1 MTTPK
6 FTIVE
11 VYAKLDAS
19 TPSGP
24 NIRTQHTR
32 LMCVE
37 TGRFF
42 AVLTTPHSTGWS
54 SEFVW
59 CWPRVNGLANTWLL
73 GDSISGKDG
82 KPWIRIDSN
91 TTTCAGCIPNAHF
104 DAVKHITSL
113 AANGYVDWDKAAYS
127 GRPIPN
133 LFHDPIVTPHNYAKV
148 PPSKPVQIQRQPS
161 STPIPYNANQ
171 FDTAMDEVARLAKE
185 MGITTVMPT
194 QKDINAITKMAPNQ
208 SHDLTKRWYGVN
220 A

>member
-73 GDSISGKDG
+73 GDSIGGKDG
-82 KPWIRIDSN
+82 KPWNRFDTN
-91 TTTCAGCIPNAHF
+91 TSCDPAGIPNAHF

-133 LFHDPIVTPHNYAKV
+133 LFHDPIVTPHNYSKV

-185 MGITTVMPT
+185 MGIPTVMPT
-194 QKDINAITKMAPNQ
+194 AEDIEAMVKMNVN
-208 SHDLTKRWYGVN
+208 YGIE

>member
-11 VYAKLDAS
+11 VYAKLDARPAPA
-19 TPSGP
+19 TGDV
-24 NIRTQHTR
+24 RTQHTR

-42 AVLTTPHSTGWS
+42 AVVTTPHATGWS

-73 GDSISGKDG
+73 GDSISGNDG

-91 TTTCAGCIPNAHF
+91 TSSDPTGIPNAHF

-113 AANGYVDWDKAAYS
+113 AANGYVDWGKAAYS

-148 PPSKPVQIQRQPS
+148 PPSKPIQRQPS
-161 STPIPYNANQ
+161 NTPIPYNANQ
-171 FDTAMDEVARLAKE
+171 FDTAMDEVARIAKE
-185 MGITTVMPT
+185 MGLITLMPT
-194 QKDINAITKMAPNQ
+194 AEDVEAMGKMNVN
-208 SHDLTKRWYGVN
+208 YGIE

>member
-19 TPSGP
+19 TAPSP

-73 GDSISGKDG
+73 GDSIGGKDG

-91 TTTCAGCIPNAHF
+91 TSCDPAGIPNAHF

-133 LFHDPIVTPHNYAKV
+133 LFHDPIVTPHNYSKV
-148 PPSKPVQIQRQPS
+148 PPSKPVQIQKQPS

-171 FDTAMDEVARLAKE
+171 FDTAMDEVCRLAKE
-185 MGITTVMPT
+185 MGITTLMPT
-194 QKDINAITKMAPNQ
+194 AEDIEAMQTNTYLQTDNYALGA
-208 SHDLTKRWYGVN
+208 
-220 A
+220 

>member
-11 VYAKLDAS
+11 VYAKLDARPAPA
-19 TPSGP
+19 TGDV
-24 NIRTQHTR
+24 RTQHTR

-37 TGRFF
+37 SGRFF
-42 AVLTTPHSTGWS
+42 AVVTTPHATGWS

-73 GDSISGKDG
+73 GDSISGNDG

-113 AANGYVDWDKAAYS
+113 AANGYVDWAKAAYS

-148 PPSKPVQIQRQPS
+148 ASANPVQQHPS
-161 STPIPYNANQ
+161 STPVQRQYGASQ

-185 MGITTVMPT
+185 MGIPTLMPT
-194 QKDINAITKMAPNQ
+194 AEDVEAMAKMNVN
-208 SHDLTKRWYGVN
+208 YGIE